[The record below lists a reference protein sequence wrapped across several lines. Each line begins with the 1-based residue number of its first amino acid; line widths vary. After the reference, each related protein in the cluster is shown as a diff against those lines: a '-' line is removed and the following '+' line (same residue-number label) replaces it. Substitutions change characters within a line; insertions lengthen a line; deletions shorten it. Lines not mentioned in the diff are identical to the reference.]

1 MTDRKVIL
9 SIASSAD
16 GYIADEN
23 GGIDFLSAAQT
34 SGEDYGYDKFIKS
47 VDTIIWGRKT
57 YDKLLS
63 FGIPFPYKNMKCY
76 VLSRTKTGRDE
87 NVEFFSGDI
96 GGLIGDLRKLDGKNI
111 YCDGGAEI
119 VSELMKRDLIDEF
132 IITVIPVFVGGGII
146 LFKPGRPQENL
157 KLLQSTSFP
166 SGVVQNHY
174 VRQSSAKPR
183 GESDA

>member
-1 MTDRKVIL
+1 MTSKPMTDRKVIL
-9 SIASSAD
+9 YIATSAD

-47 VDTIIWGRKT
+47 VDTILWGRKT
-57 YDKLLS
+57 YEKLLS

-76 VLSRTKTGRDE
+76 VFSRTKTGRDE

-96 GGLIGDLRKLDGKNI
+96 RGLIGDLRKLDGKDI

-119 VSELMKRDLIDEF
+119 VSELMKLDLIDEF
-132 IITVIPVFVGGGII
+132 IITVIPVFVGGGVT
-146 LFKPGRPQENL
+146 LFKPGRQPMGLQ
-157 KLLQSTSFP
+157 LLESRPFP
-166 SGVVQNHY
+166 SGVVQLHY
-174 VRQSSAKPR
+174 NRKR
-183 GESDA
+183 